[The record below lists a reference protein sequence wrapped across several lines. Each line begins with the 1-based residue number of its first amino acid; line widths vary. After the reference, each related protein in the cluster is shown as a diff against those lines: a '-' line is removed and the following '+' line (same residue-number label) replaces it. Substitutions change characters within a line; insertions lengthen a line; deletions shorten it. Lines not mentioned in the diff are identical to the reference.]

1 MESFNTES
9 VIRYVGELKTRV
21 IDSRDVAKMIGK
33 SHAHLMRDIHDYIN
47 VLEPNPK
54 LDSAQFFIE
63 SSYIDP
69 NNQERPCYL
78 LTKKGCEF
86 VAHKMTGRKGTI
98 FTATY
103 VSLFNEYEAEHNGKL
118 IANNGD
124 LNLQRQD
131 LEYHRRYVAA
141 SCSFTATYRQMGT
154 DLRA

>member
-1 MESFNTES
+1 MQNVNKES
-9 VIRYVGELKTRV
+9 VIRYVDGSKQQV

-78 LTKKGCEF
+78 LTKK
-86 VAHKMTGRKGTI
+86 V
-98 FTATY
+98 
-103 VSLFNEYEAEHNGKL
+103 VNSLPTVDRSQRD
-118 IANNGD
+118 D
-124 LNLQRQD
+124 L
-131 LEYHRRYVAA
+131 HRNVRITV
-141 SCSFTATYRQMGT
+141 Q
-154 DLRA
+154 